1 MATEELGSMLD
12 FFLLTHRRSFM
23 AEILVERMPLI
34 AKMPAACTLHSPSSS
49 PVFSSAQISSPM
61 PRLQTRRQP
70 CD

>member
-12 FFLLTHRRSFM
+12 FFLLTHQRSSI
-23 AEILVERMPLI
+23 AEILVKRI
-34 AKMPAACTLHSPSSS
+34 DKMLGMQSPFSS
-49 PVFSSAQISSPM
+49 PMFSSAQISSPM